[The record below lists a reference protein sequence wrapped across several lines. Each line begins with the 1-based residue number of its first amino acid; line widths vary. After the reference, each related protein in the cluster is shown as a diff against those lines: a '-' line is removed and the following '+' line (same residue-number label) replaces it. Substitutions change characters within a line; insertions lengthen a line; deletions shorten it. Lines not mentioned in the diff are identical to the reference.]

1 MFKRGLTL
9 DNSTQLNYYYIMTD
23 TYYESAEAMT
33 ISYER
38 AMQELD
44 DHGIDEQGK
53 QEFFDEVG
61 DLVEYS
67 AQKVLDWLGY

>member
-1 MFKRGLTL
+1 MTL

-33 ISYER
+33 ISYAR

>member
-1 MFKRGLTL
+1 MM
-9 DNSTQLNYYYIMTD
+9 D
-23 TYYESAEAMT
+23 YYESAEGMT
-33 ISYER
+33 ISYAR

-67 AQKVLDWLGY
+67 AQAVLDWLGY